1 MRAIAQRQDIRDLIL
16 DGVDVL
22 LARYGYKKMTME
34 DLAQVVGIGKG
45 TIYLHF
51 PSKEEVTLSHI
62 DRIVDRLVA
71 ELNRIAGGSAPVT
84 EKIREMLVTRV
95 LFRFDRVRHYSQNL
109 NDLLSSLRVALMSRR
124 DNHFLQEA
132 KVFYNVLQAGKRN
145 GELYFRNAHA
155 TSHALIQATN
165 SFLPYSLTTRELGKR
180 KEVEEN
186 VSQIAE
192 LLLHGISHQ
201 K

>member
-71 ELNRIAGGSAPVT
+71 ELRRIAGGPGPVT
-84 EKIREMLVTRV
+84 EKIRDMLVTRV

-132 KVFYNVLQAGKRN
+132 KVFCDVLQAGKRS
-145 GELYFRNAHA
+145 GELYFRNANA

-186 VSQIAE
+186 VSQIAD
-192 LLLHGISHQ
+192 LLLHGITHQ

>member
-22 LARYGYKKMTME
+22 LARYGYRKMTME

-62 DRIVDRLVA
+62 DRIVEGLVFELKRIAAGPDSAPEKIKRMLVA
-71 ELNRIAGGSAPVT
+71 
-84 EKIREMLVTRV
+84 RV
-95 LFRFDRVRHYSQNL
+95 LFRFDSVRHYSQSL
-109 NDLLSSLRVALMSRR
+109 DDLLSSLRGALMSRR
-124 DNHFLQEA
+124 QNHFLWEA
-132 KVFYNVLQAGKRN
+132 KIFNDVLREGKRN
-145 GELYFRNAHA
+145 AELSFRNVHV
-155 TSHALIQATN
+155 TSQALIGATN
-165 SFLPYSLTTRELGKR
+165 SFLPYSLTPRELGKR
-180 KEVEEN
+180 KEVEES
-186 VSQIAE
+186 VSQIVD
-192 LLLHGISHQ
+192 LLLHGLIQ